1 MGWTSYHA
9 KYYTKNGRVD
19 RKKECDAYFTE
30 GLNRGFYRL
39 EKSALVGSVY
49 YAAVTPLMQYAE
61 GNQIPV
67 PSEEQKTWCAVFL
80 TATDSKSYY
89 NFSYKDMDET
99 MEPYGYD
106 CPKSVLDCLT
116 PTENE
121 TANRWRTECRK
132 RIEFGGNKTARLRKL
147 PIGAQIEFTDR
158 EGKTHRFFKCAPQYQ
173 FKRPFWMNSDML
185 YIKLKNI
192 PDDFRVVEERTR
204 GVSV

>member
-19 RKKECDAYFTE
+19 RKKECDALWTE
-30 GLNRGFYRL
+30 GLDAGRFRI
-39 EKSALVGSVY
+39 EKSALVGSIY
-49 YAAVTPLMQYAE
+49 YAAITPLVQSVE
-61 GNQIPV
+61 GNDIPI
-67 PSEEQKTWCAVFL
+67 PPEEQETWCVVCL
-80 TATDSKSYY
+80 TETDSKDYY

-99 MEPYGYD
+99 MGPYSYD

-121 TANRWRTECRK
+121 AANRWRTECRK
-132 RIEFGGNKTARLRKL
+132 RIESGGNKTARLRKL

-158 EGKTHRFFKCAPQYQ
+158 EGKTHRFSKCPAGFQ
-173 FKRPFWMNSDML
+173 FKKPFWMNGDYQ

-192 PDDFRVVEERTR
+192 PDDFRVV
-204 GVSV
+204 SA